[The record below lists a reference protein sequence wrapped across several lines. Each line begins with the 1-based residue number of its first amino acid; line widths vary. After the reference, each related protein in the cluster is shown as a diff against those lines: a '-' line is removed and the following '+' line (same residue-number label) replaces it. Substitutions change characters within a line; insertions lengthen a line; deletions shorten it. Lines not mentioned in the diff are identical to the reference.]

1 MHCESQKTS
10 LSIIENKFKF
20 QTKLNLLSNIARKP
34 IIVFFSFLYTRP
46 PPSHPPQKGKIV
58 WFLCVCVCV
67 CVCGCVW
74 VGGGGVYFSFRAYN
88 VLVWIALIASAFKE
102 VAFSLFSFF
111 FFLVFTRFWRNAA
124 TVQWTVHKQ

>member
-46 PPSHPPQKGKIV
+46 PPPHPPQKGEIV
-58 WFLCVCVCV
+58 
-67 CVCGCVW
+67 
-74 VGGGGVYFSFRAYN
+74 
-88 VLVWIALIASAFKE
+88 
-102 VAFSLFSFF
+102 
-111 FFLVFTRFWRNAA
+111 
-124 TVQWTVHKQ
+124 